1 MRGRPRL
8 IPEATRFRPAMK
20 IGSIDIDRPICLAP
34 MEDVSDLPFRV
45 LCKEQG
51 ADIVYTEFT
60 NCEALIR
67 NVKDAQRKIMLSEAE
82 RPVAIQIYGSAEES
96 MERASE
102 MVTNNAPDF
111 VDINCGCWV
120 KKVANRGDGAGLLRD
135 LCKFKQVVKSVMRG
149 THLPVT
155 VKTRLGWD
163 HDSIVITDVAKML
176 EDLGV
181 AALTLH
187 CRTRKMGYTGQADW
201 SWLARV
207 KEASKIPL
215 IANGDILTPQDVVK
229 CLSLGCDGVMIGRGA
244 IHSPWIFGHVKHYLR
259 TGETLPEP
267 TLEEK
272 MAMCIRHLSDSA
284 EYRGERKGVL
294 SFRRHYQGYLSGVA
308 NIAHLRR
315 DLMQLETV
323 DNVVA
328 RLNQFMDEYT
338 SAVEVAA

>member
-1 MRGRPRL
+1 
-8 IPEATRFRPAMK
+8 MK
-20 IGSIDIDRPICLAP
+20 IGNINIDHPICLAP
-34 MEDVSDLPFRV
+34 MEDVSDLPFRI

-67 NVKDAQRKIMLSEAE
+67 NVKDAYRKIQLEEKE
-82 RPVAIQIYGSAEES
+82 RPVAIQIYGSAEDS
-96 MERASE
+96 MERASAIATE
-102 MVTNNAPDF
+102 GGADF

-135 LCKFKQVVKSVMRG
+135 LCKFKQVVQSVQRG

-163 HDSIVITDVAKML
+163 HDTIVITEVAKML

-187 CRTRKMGYTGQADW
+187 CRTRKMGYTGKADW

-207 KEASKIPL
+207 KEACNLPL
-215 IANGDILTPQDVVK
+215 IANGDITTSEHARE
-229 CLSLGCDGVMIGRGA
+229 CLDLGCDGVMIGRGA
-244 IHSPWIFGHVKHYLR
+244 IHSPWIFGHVKHYLA
-259 TGETLPEP
+259 TGELLPEP
-267 TLEEK
+267 TLEHK
-272 MAMCIRHLSDSA
+272 IAMCLRHLADTA

-294 SFRRHYQGYLSGVA
+294 SFRRHYAGYLNGVA
-308 NIAHLRR
+308 NIAILRR

-323 DNVVA
+323 ADVTE
-328 RLNQFMDEYT
+328 RLHRFMEE
-338 SAVEVAA
+338 SGLEIAA